1 MVTTLIMVQSVST
14 MLVPSEVQYIGLK
27 PWRIYAVLQSSKGVA
42 IELHISTSIPLCM
55 LYIPFPYI
63 QLSSHKADLEKFN
76 CSSHLLV

>member
-42 IELHISTSIPLCM
+42 IELHINTSIPLCVLASFQRLNFSYTSGSALDTIS
-55 LYIPFPYI
+55 LYTVV
-63 QLSSHKADLEKFN
+63 LT
-76 CSSHLLV
+76 